1 MVNCVSV
8 KGSLVIIG
16 VLIVFFDTYIYKSSK
31 IHNSIYLLYIWE
43 KQIKMESIRV
53 EIINPKAKRL
63 LKNLADI
70 GLIKITEEETKSG
83 LSEILDKLR
92 SKSENAPSLEEITK
106 EVESVRKDRHEK
118 SQSNSWYKLMG

>member
-1 MVNCVSV
+1 
-8 KGSLVIIG
+8 
-16 VLIVFFDTYIYKSSK
+16 
-31 IHNSIYLLYIWE
+31 
-43 KQIKMESIRV
+43 MESIRV

-118 SQSNSWYKLMG
+118 SQSNS